1 MAKREADVD
10 NGVDVDETRI
20 LLEDAAIHPG
30 FLSFIRVRSIARSV
44 THRRMTVL
52 EDVALLAVVG
62 AAEGA
67 ALVEL
72 DEHRVRGVPGAV
84 DVDAVLVVGVAWH
97 ENTKCT
103 YKKFT
108 LPRSASFYR
117 RNKSFPRKCR

>member
-1 MAKREADVD
+1 MDTFWQFWLR
-10 NGVDVDETRI
+10 
-20 LLEDAAIHPG
+20 
-30 FLSFIRVRSIARSV
+30 ARGRGHLFA
-44 THRRMTVL
+44 HRRLAVL
-52 EDVALLAVVG
+52 VHVALLAVVG

-72 DEHRVRGVPGAV
+72 DEHRVRSVSGAV

-97 ENTKCT
+97 ENTKWT

>member
-20 LLEDAAIHPG
+20 LLEDAANQTG
-30 FLSFIRVRSIARSV
+30 YLSFLISL
-44 THRRMTVL
+44 TNRRLTVF

-62 AAEGA
+62 AAKGA

-72 DEHRVRGVPGAV
+72 NEHGVRGVPGAV
-84 DVDAVLVVGVAWH
+84 DVDTVLVVGVAWH